1 MKTAVK
7 ALNLYSTGTDANT
20 LQSFNSQSDILT
32 VGAWLLK
39 YRRCLSNNDLALLPA
54 LSPKAVYD
62 PAAQKTGII
71 RNFSV
76 TWGDSVLWGDSV
88 VFGAFVFS
96 RLAVTATDQS
106 VLWGDS
112 VCWVIPAQADLVC
125 SGEIA

>member
-1 MKTAVK
+1 
-7 ALNLYSTGTDANT
+7 
-20 LQSFNSQSDILT
+20 
-32 VGAWLLK
+32 VGAGYLNIAAA
-39 YRRCLSNNDLALLPA
+39 LSNNDLALLPA

-62 PAAQKTGII
+62 PSAQKTGII

-112 VCWVIPAQADLVC
+112 VCWGDSSS
-125 SGEIA
+125 SGFSVLWGDSLNGASTPTALAVDGSDM